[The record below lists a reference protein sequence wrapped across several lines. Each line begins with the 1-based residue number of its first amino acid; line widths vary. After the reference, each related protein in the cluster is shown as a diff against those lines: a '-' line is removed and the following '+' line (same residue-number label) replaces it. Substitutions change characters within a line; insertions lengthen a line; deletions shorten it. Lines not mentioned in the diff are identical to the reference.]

1 MAGLSL
7 TSRGIAAAVLA
18 VSCGFAAADARA
30 GSAAQPGQT
39 VGLPV
44 GAQLPVGLYVVNL
57 SSFGVRSAL
66 PRDSATNVNLPTFAW
81 ATPWDVAGAR
91 LQFFVTQP
99 VAAASSRGAP
109 YQSGIGQPLLAAQLA
124 WDLGGDVGVSYLFGG
139 YLPIQT
145 GFLTQSA
152 SLTHRFATSYTGQNW
167 NLTANLLYG
176 VFLDPRSPG
185 GTLYPDYLNL
195 DLTATRKFGRWQ
207 VGAVAFGSIDLPTR
221 VVGYRPQGQIAVGG
235 LVGYNFGPVN
245 LQAYLTRDVVER
257 NYGGREVRGWLRA
270 IVPLYQD
277 TAEAEPGRTLVTRRQ
292 AE

>member
-1 MAGLSL
+1 MAGFSL
-7 TSRGIAAAVLA
+7 TSRGIAVVTLA
-18 VSCGFAAADARA
+18 ILGAPVATAARA

-44 GAQLPVGLYVVNL
+44 GAQLPVGLYFVNL
-57 SSFGVRSAL
+57 SSFGARSTL
-66 PRDSATNVNLPTFAW
+66 PRDSTTNVNLPTFAW
-81 ATPWDVAGAR
+81 ATPWNVADAR
-91 LQFFVTQP
+91 LQFFFTQP
-99 VAAASSRGAP
+99 VAAASSRGAA
-109 YQSGIGQPLLAAQLA
+109 YQSGIGQQLLAAQLA

-145 GFLTQSA
+145 RFLTQSA
-152 SLTHRFATSYTGQNW
+152 SLTHRFAASYTGQDW

-176 VFLDPRSPG
+176 VFLDTRAPS

-195 DLTATRKFGRWQ
+195 DLTMTRKFGKWQ
-207 VGAVAFGSIDLPTR
+207 VGAVAYGSSDLPTG
-221 VVGYRPQGQIAVGG
+221 VGSYRPQGQIAVGG

-245 LQAYLTRDVVER
+245 LQAYLTRDVVQR
-257 NYGGREVRGWLRA
+257 NYGGRETRGWLRA

-277 TAEAEPGRTLVTRRQ
+277 GGEVEPNRTLVTRRQ